1 VAAPARLALPEAEAM
16 KACPYCAE
24 EIQDDAIVCRW
35 CGRSLLVTVPPPA
48 SDSPWLARVAV
59 GIVALAFVAMA
70 LNALVEMSHRSTPDR
85 DTKGT
90 PSVAAGAS
98 MPFEL
103 AGKGAYVFDAPKRPV
118 RARVIGRWSGSGA
131 SNFVVLVNGRSIVNA
146 VLREQNPYEGVHLIQ
161 GGTVEITKADNVTW
175 SISEER

>member
-1 VAAPARLALPEAEAM
+1 
-16 KACPYCAE
+16 
-24 EIQDDAIVCRW
+24 
-35 CGRSLLVTVPPPA
+35 
-48 SDSPWLARVAV
+48 
-59 GIVALAFVAMA
+59 
-70 LNALVEMSHRSTPDR
+70 
-85 DTKGT
+85 
-90 PSVAAGAS
+90 